1 MEGEAVSGFARALGT
16 LVHYALARDLDPEDG
31 RAMRAL
37 LHQEVAFPFA
47 EGEKERLLAEVRALL
62 RRYRGMLGREL
73 PALEERAEDYR
84 ELPLVLPLKGT
95 VWHWVFDWVCRL
107 RDLHHVGDSIPDRHV
122 PAVACRLQLAL
133 YRRALLE
140 AWGVRAEARL
150 VYLRAGRVHAFG
162 EAELEEALAALPS

>member
-1 MEGEAVSGFARALGT
+1 M
-16 LVHYALARDLDPEDG
+16 
-31 RAMRAL
+31 
-37 LHQEVAFPFA
+37 
-47 EGEKERLLAEVRALL
+47 
-62 RRYRGMLGREL
+62 
-73 PALEERAEDYR
+73 EERAEDYR

-95 VWHWVFDWVCRL
+95 VWHGVLDRVYR
-107 RDLHHVGDSIPDRHV
+107 VGDRWYLDDYKTDREV
-122 PAVACRLQLAL
+122 RPEAYRLQLAL